1 MIFLAQFFNFLCM
14 LYFFIWYV
22 MFYFC
27 LGVINIML
35 FFFKILLYHWFF
47 FLKFFYIIGFFF
59 SIEEIKIIF
68 NLFLNNLGRY
78 AFYYYFDLWVF
89 NLFFDYFYLL
99 KDYYFEY
106 YEDIYMSSETIQYL
120 INYFEELELS
130 ADISQ
135 IIVFDRL
142 IIEHRAFKFLFL
154 FWYNLYK
161 GLFMIYLIF
170 LEFIIIFF

>member
-1 MIFLAQFFNFLCM
+1 MWCFIFAWGSLILC
-14 LYFFIWYV
+14 Y
-22 MFYFC
+22 
-27 LGVINIML
+27 
-35 FFFKILLYHWFF
+35 F
-47 FLKFFYIIGFFF
+47 FLKFCYIIGFFF